1 MPRPRQFTEEMV
13 YITMRVPRSMVDDAA
28 LLGVNM
34 SAAGRDGIRNA
45 IECEKNKIR
54 HIVES
59 VKSA

>member
-1 MPRPRQFTEEMV
+1 MPRPKQFTEEMV
-13 YITMRVPRSMVDDAA
+13 CITMRVPRSMVDDAA

-34 SAAGRDGIRNA
+34 SAAGRDGIQRA
-45 IECEKNKIR
+45 IECEKNKLR

>member
-1 MPRPRQFTEEMV
+1 MPRPKQFTEEMV

-34 SAAGRDGIRNA
+34 SAAGRDGIRHA
-45 IECEKNKIR
+45 IECEKNKLR